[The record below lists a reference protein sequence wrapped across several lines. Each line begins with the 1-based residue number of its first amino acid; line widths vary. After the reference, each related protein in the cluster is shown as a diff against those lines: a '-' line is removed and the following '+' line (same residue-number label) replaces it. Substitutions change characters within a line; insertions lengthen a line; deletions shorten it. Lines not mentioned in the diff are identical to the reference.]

1 MQTCYFLSSDFLD
14 LTLYQYGYEQCEPY
28 HTFGPAMRNHYLIHC
43 ILSGKGQYI
52 TNYRGEMFTYEL
64 EAGQAFLIEPNTLIY
79 YSADGNDPW
88 KYMWIEFD
96 GLKGAEYVKQAGLS
110 LKNPIYRT
118 KTKEGQET
126 VFEYLEYI
134 VTHPGILPSR
144 TMGYAYLFFS
154 ALIENSVSA
163 NPLAKNDIQE
173 FYIQSTAAFI
183 ENYYMHNI
191 TVEDMAANLN
201 LSRSYFSKLFKKMT
215 QKSPQEFLITYRINK
230 ACELLRSTDMTIAEI
245 SQHVGYSNQFH
256 FTRAF
261 KNIMNVSPNE
271 WRKRNKQG

>member
-1 MQTCYFLSSDFLD
+1 M
-14 LTLYQYGYEQCEPY
+14 
-28 HTFGPAMRNHYLIHC
+28 
-43 ILSGKGQYI
+43 
-52 TNYRGEMFTYEL
+52 
-64 EAGQAFLIEPNTLIY
+64 
-79 YSADGNDPW
+79 
-88 KYMWIEFD
+88 
-96 GLKGAEYVKQAGLS
+96 
-110 LKNPIYRT
+110 
-118 KTKEGQET
+118 
-126 VFEYLEYI
+126 
-134 VTHPGILPSR
+134 PSR

-154 ALIENSVSA
+154 ALIENSA
-163 NPLAKNDIQE
+163 NSSPLAKNDIRE
-173 FYIQSTAAFI
+173 FYVQSTAAFI
-183 ENYYMHNI
+183 ENYYMKNI

-201 LSRSYFSKLFKKMT
+201 LSRSYFSKLFKKIT

>member
-110 LKNPIYRT
+110 LKKIGECFGGRDHST
-118 KTKEGQET
+118 IIHACEKIQKDRQEDP
-126 VFEYLEYI
+126 ELNREI
-134 VTHPGILPSR
+134 D
-144 TMGYAYLFFS
+144 
-154 ALIENSVSA
+154 ALILE
-163 NPLAKNDIQE
+163 LKN
-173 FYIQSTAAFI
+173 
-183 ENYYMHNI
+183 
-191 TVEDMAANLN
+191 
-201 LSRSYFSKLFKKMT
+201 
-215 QKSPQEFLITYRINK
+215 
-230 ACELLRSTDMTIAEI
+230 
-245 SQHVGYSNQFH
+245 
-256 FTRAF
+256 
-261 KNIMNVSPNE
+261 
-271 WRKRNKQG
+271 RKP